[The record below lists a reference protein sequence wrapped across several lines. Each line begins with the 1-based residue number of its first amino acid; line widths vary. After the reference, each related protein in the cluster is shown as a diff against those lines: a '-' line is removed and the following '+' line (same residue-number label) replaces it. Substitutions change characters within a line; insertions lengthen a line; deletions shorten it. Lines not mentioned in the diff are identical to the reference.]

1 MLTQAN
7 RTGRAAAA
15 SGVLMTAGV
24 AGEWLLN
31 PQRNDG
37 TVTNTPVFALLLITS
52 TIGFAL
58 LAYAVRRLRQESTR
72 RTRPARAGAWMSMVG
87 ASLLT
92 VFGAMVLVTGVIAG
106 SPAEV
111 SFLAFAL
118 GMLLLSIGP
127 VSWGLSLRS
136 ESPAA
141 GVWQVLVLAGVAAF
155 ASIAIPLDPWHDV
168 TLIGMFVAWSVI
180 GLLLHGSRVTEP
192 TFAGLRA

>member
-31 PQRNDG
+31 PQRDDG
-37 TVTNTPVFALLLITS
+37 TITNTPVFALLLITS
-52 TIGFAL
+52 TIGFGL
-58 LAYAVRRLRQESTR
+58 LTYAVRRLRQESIR

-87 ASLLT
+87 AGLLA

-118 GMLLLSIGP
+118 GMLMLSLGP
-127 VSWGLSLRS
+127 VTWGLSLRS
-136 ESPAA
+136 ESPAP
-141 GVWQVLVLAGVAAF
+141 GLWQVLVAAGVAAF
-155 ASIAIPLDPWHDV
+155 ASIAIPLDPWHDI
-168 TLIGMFVAWSVI
+168 TLIGMFAAWSVI
-180 GLLLHGSRVTEP
+180 GLLILRSRVTKP
-192 TFAGLRA
+192 TLAGMRA